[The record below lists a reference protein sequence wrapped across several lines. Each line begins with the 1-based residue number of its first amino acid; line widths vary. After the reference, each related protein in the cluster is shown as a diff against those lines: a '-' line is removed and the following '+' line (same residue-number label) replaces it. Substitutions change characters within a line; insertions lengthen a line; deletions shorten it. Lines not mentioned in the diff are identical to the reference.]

1 MVGVSVI
8 VWVIVSVR
16 VSGIV
21 RILVMRSASVTVML
35 RVCVLLLTIIH

>member
-21 RILVMRSASVTVML
+21 RILVMRSASVSVIFCV
-35 RVCVLLLTIIH
+35 RVR